1 MAAKKKETVS
11 LEDNFARLEETIEK
25 LESEDTSLEEAFA
38 LYTGGMEILKSCNEQ
53 IDRVEKKVLKLTEDG
68 TLEEL

>member
-11 LEDNFARLEETIEK
+11 LEDNFAKLEETIEK
-25 LESEDTSLEEAFA
+25 LESEDTTLEEAFA
-38 LYTGGMEILKSCNEQ
+38 LYTSGMETLKLCNEQ
-53 IDRVEKKVLKLTEDG
+53 IDRVEKKVLKLTETG